1 MDSTMAR
8 TKKYLSYFSKSFFN
22 DKVAIS
28 FLILIILTSIAIIA
42 VLFMPAKDSKKSY
55 YLTNSFFLQKE

>member
-1 MDSTMAR
+1 MTR
-8 TKKYLSYFSKSFFN
+8 TKKYLQYFSKSFFN

-42 VLFMPAKDSKKSY
+42 VLFMPSK
-55 YLTNSFFLQKE
+55 N